1 MNRYK
6 DTNLASLLG
15 IIGNIILLVMKLIVS
30 IISKSQAMLSDTLNS
45 AGDIV
50 SSAMTFFGNKIASK
64 KADED
69 HNLGHGKAEYIFS
82 LLISIIMLYFS
93 VQVIF
98 SSIKSL
104 FISKEYAF
112 SIYLIIVCILTII
125 IKFALYIYTNKIAK
139 NIKVC

>member
-50 SSAMTFFGNKIASK
+50 SSAMTFFGNK
-64 KADED
+64 
-69 HNLGHGKAEYIFS
+69 
-82 LLISIIMLYFS
+82 
-93 VQVIF
+93 
-98 SSIKSL
+98 
-104 FISKEYAF
+104 
-112 SIYLIIVCILTII
+112 
-125 IKFALYIYTNKIAK
+125 
-139 NIKVC
+139 